1 MGEFVN
7 EPLVQI
13 LDGYDDAS
21 LALLANSRVRSRSET
36 LWLLAERARTEP
48 ISLSP
53 IECGMLTAIHLFPAT
68 TSLAL
73 VAALESWQ
81 PHQKLVAALSHL
93 EMRLFVLVD
102 AGRLVLN
109 PLREQEL
116 VDRTALSTLFVPG
129 ETLAPDGFCLD
140 TEMIRG
146 LLSIADQTG
155 TLPSRCPLPACG
167 EARWKELLP
176 ELQGVLERLA
186 ILSPAG
192 GVDHARFEELASL
205 GPRKALAICLELAGG
220 ASRLLWGRFLRIME
234 VQRSVDATSLRI
246 MLRLLGIKPTR
257 GVWNL
262 LRRWGLPTPRS
273 QRRMLLVDSDQS
285 VTYEGSAP
293 QGDLLWRFA
302 TLESE
307 EQTARYLIGR
317 ESLARALDGGISV
330 DAILHYL
337 RANTFGYPMEQLER
351 SIRLMGE
358 QYQAVHLTHAIL
370 LEADERTSRLVE
382 AVPQVREAVLRR
394 PAKGVYVMQGD
405 SWPSWSHALKQAL
418 GFLPRLQGEPYVPP
432 PPRHP
437 PLPLVDWKEPDTG
450 LRLQPPVGADAEA
463 LDSSLVVG
471 SANGFEYQAKVTLI
485 KQHLKDGPGLYLEVE
500 TGGETL
506 LAKPLELDKTSDG
519 ETLLR
524 AEIQPSG
531 EIRNLR
537 VRTIFG
543 LAVRHWPLF

>member
-36 LWLLAERARTEP
+36 LRLLAERARTEP

-109 PLREQEL
+109 PLRKQEL

-370 LEADERTSRLVE
+370 LEAD
-382 AVPQVREAVLRR
+382 
-394 PAKGVYVMQGD
+394 
-405 SWPSWSHALKQAL
+405 
-418 GFLPRLQGEPYVPP
+418 
-432 PPRHP
+432 
-437 PLPLVDWKEPDTG
+437 
-450 LRLQPPVGADAEA
+450 
-463 LDSSLVVG
+463 
-471 SANGFEYQAKVTLI
+471 
-485 KQHLKDGPGLYLEVE
+485 
-500 TGGETL
+500 
-506 LAKPLELDKTSDG
+506 
-519 ETLLR
+519 
-524 AEIQPSG
+524 
-531 EIRNLR
+531 
-537 VRTIFG
+537 
-543 LAVRHWPLF
+543 

>member
-7 EPLVQI
+7 EKLVQI

-21 LALLANSRVRSRSET
+21 LSLLAGSRVRSRLET
-36 LWLLAERARTEP
+36 EQLLAERARTES

-53 IECGMLTAIHLFPAT
+53 VECGMLTAIRLFPPT
-68 TSLAL
+68 SSLAL

-102 AGRLVLN
+102 AGHLVLN
-109 PLREQEL
+109 PLREPEL
-116 VDRTALSTLFVPG
+116 ADHTALSTLFAPG

-140 TEMIRG
+140 TEMLRG
-146 LLSIADQTG
+146 LLSIADQNG
-155 TLPSRCPLPACG
+155 ALPSRCPLPACG
-167 EARWKELLP
+167 ESRWKELLP
-176 ELQGVLERLA
+176 ELQGVLEKLA

-192 GVDHARFEELASL
+192 EVDHARFEELASL
-205 GPRKALAICLELAGG
+205 GPRKALAICLEMASGT
-220 ASRLLWGRFLRIME
+220 SRLLWGRFLRIME
-234 VQRSVDATSLRI
+234 VQQSVDATSLRI
-246 MLRLLGIKPTR
+246 MLRLLGIRPTR

-262 LRRWGLPTPRS
+262 LCRWGLPIPRG

-302 TLESE
+302 TMESE
-307 EQTARYLIGR
+307 EQTARYLISR
-317 ESLARALDGGISV
+317 ESLARALDGGIPI
-330 DAILHYL
+330 DGILQYL

-358 QYQAVHLTHAIL
+358 QYQAVHLTHAIV

-382 AVPQVREAVLRR
+382 GLPQVREAVLRR
-394 PAKGVYVMQGD
+394 PAKGLYVMEGG

-418 GFLPRLQGEPYVPP
+418 GFLPRLQGEPLIPSPP
-432 PPRHP
+432 KHP
-437 PLPLVDWKEPDTG
+437 VLPFVDWKEPDTE
-450 LRLQPPVGADAEA
+450 LRLQPLVKAETDAA
-463 LDSSLVVG
+463 DSSLVVG
-471 SANGFEYQAKVTLI
+471 SADGFEYQAKVTLI

-500 TGGETL
+500 TGGERL

-537 VRTIFG
+537 VRTMYG